1 MTQEQRTEIMYRY
14 REMIKPLGNN
24 IVLFNHHTN
33 NDILYYTI
41 VTKVE
46 LYGFI
51 IYNGIIEENS
61 SSFTFA
67 RISMTE
73 LSKMLDKG
81 WSIKINHLF

>member
-14 REMIKPLGNN
+14 REMIKPPRNN
-24 IVLFNHHTN
+24 IVLFSHHTS
-33 NDILYYTI
+33 NDILYYAI
-41 VTKVE
+41 ITKVD

-67 RISMTE
+67 RISHDE
-73 LSKMLDKG
+73 LCK
-81 WSIKINHLF
+81 H